1 MRSPFERGL
10 LFACP
15 LLIFIASVLSSC
27 GTNKKIAYFQDIS
40 PDAYANPQLLA
51 LASETDLKIQPD
63 DILQI
68 TIQSIDPELN
78 NIMGSNNMSD
88 LTRNSA
94 NNASLPTTP
103 SDNIPGFRVDK
114 LGFIELPLA
123 GKLQVAGLN
132 TTEVKELV
140 RSKAAPYYKNPV
152 VNVRLANFKVTVL
165 GEVLRP
171 GTYSVSNET
180 ITILDAIGMA
190 GDLTIYGKRENV
202 LLIRKEK
209 GQLSYIRF
217 DMNSSSTF
225 KSPYFVLHQG
235 DVIYIEP
242 NKSKIASTDVSK
254 LRSYSLIATGISLLI
269 VVLSRVNFN

>member
-1 MRSPFERGL
+1 MRQPFERGFF
-10 LFACP
+10 FA
-15 LLIFIASVLSSC
+15 LSIVFASLLSSC
-27 GTNKKIAYFQDIS
+27 GTNKKIAYFQDVS
-40 PDAYANPQLLA
+40 PDAYDSPQMLA

-68 TIQSIDPELN
+68 TIQSIDPELS
-78 NIMGSNNMSD
+78 NIMGATNGSEMAHSNNS
-88 LTRNSA
+88 
-94 NNASLPTTP
+94 SLPTGPT
-103 SDNIPGFRVDK
+103 DNIPGFRVDK

-140 RSKAAPYYKNPV
+140 RSKAAPYYKSPV

-171 GTYSVSNET
+171 GTYSISNET
-180 ITILDAIGMA
+180 ITLLDAVGMA

-209 GQLSYIRF
+209 GQLTYIRF
-217 DMNSSSTF
+217 DLNKSTTF

-242 NKSKIASTDVSK
+242 NKSKIASTDVAK

-269 VVLSRVNFN
+269 VLLSRVNFN

>member
-10 LFACP
+10 RFACP
-15 LLIFIASVLSSC
+15 ILIFITLVFSSC
-27 GTNKKIAYFQDIS
+27 GTNKKIAYFQDVSSTAYDS
-40 PDAYANPQLLA
+40 PQILA
-51 LASETDLKIQPD
+51 LATETDLKIQPD

-78 NIMGSNNMSD
+78 NIMGSNNMGELS
-88 LTRNSA
+88 RSA

-217 DMNSSSTF
+217 DMNSSNTF
-225 KSPYFVLHQG
+225 RSPYFVLHQG

-269 VVLSRVNFN
+269 VILSRVNFN